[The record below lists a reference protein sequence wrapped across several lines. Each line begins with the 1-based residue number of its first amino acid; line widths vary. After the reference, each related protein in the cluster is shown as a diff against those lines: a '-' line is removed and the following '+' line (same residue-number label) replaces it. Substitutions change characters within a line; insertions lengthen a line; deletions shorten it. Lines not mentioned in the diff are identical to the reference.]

1 MTILLVFVRRSGRTA
16 LVCTADKTS
25 CFQSGW
31 RLIQRYSWG
40 CFANSRG
47 KIVPAISVSE
57 TNPWNEFP
65 LSPKSTCCLASR
77 CWHLL
82 LGTYLPSR
90 DALLSLVTRE
100 KIIGTKLGRKRKNK
114 RTQKLQRKDGPPG
127 LDQNLARPVPF
138 LLLFD
143 RGCKRGV
150 KTQLAPEVCIGY
162 PLWGKML
169 LLK

>member
-100 KIIGTKLGRKRKNK
+100 NLLVQNWEEKGRIREHKSCKGRMDYLGLTKI
-114 RTQKLQRKDGPPG
+114 LQGQCPSCCSLTEG
-127 LDQNLARPVPF
+127 A
-138 LLLFD
+138 
-143 RGCKRGV
+143 GEG
-150 KTQLAPEVCIGY
+150 
-162 PLWGKML
+162 
-169 LLK
+169 